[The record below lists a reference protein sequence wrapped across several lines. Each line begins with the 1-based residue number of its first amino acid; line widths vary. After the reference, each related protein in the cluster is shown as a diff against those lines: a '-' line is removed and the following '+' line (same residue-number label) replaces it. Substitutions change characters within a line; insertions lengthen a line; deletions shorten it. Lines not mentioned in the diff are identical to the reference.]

1 VSLRLSR
8 RRMAEHMADRLV
20 AGDDSRSVLLE
31 LAAYLKDSRRIK
43 EGVLIVR
50 DIERALLSRGVVVAK
65 VTSARPLKQGSLE
78 DIKQFIASHYGVKT
92 VYVRE
97 LIDASAIGGFKVSTP
112 DKELDRTLSKY
123 VSTIKASKV

>member
-1 VSLRLSR
+1 MSLRLSR

-78 DIKQFIASHYGVKT
+78 GIKQFIASHYGVKT